1 MTMSSH
7 RAAYRENIQ
16 PCDPSGIMHTQHMHI
31 RQWGD
36 NMANEKQ
43 HRVDTSP
50 YLHIPPIRTITLGIA
65 DPHPL
70 TPEVIKRAATIL
82 KHASTRYSEAGYEV
96 QTIRLSTRPI
106 FDDLADW
113 SFTTLI
119 NYAQELQR
127 VLDDV
132 GVGFCSVGTAQ
143 AARLDFPLE
152 RIELIADLLAQ
163 TSALNATVQ
172 IATPES
178 GIREEAALPAAWVI
192 RRLAYETVE
201 GFGNFRFAMLAC
213 VAPGSPFFPSA
224 YHAGPTSISLGL
236 QGAGIVAEALLAQ
249 KNGGTTPIEL
259 QKISEV
265 VRAMLIERA
274 LPIVALGQALAS
286 EHELSFGGI
295 DLSPAPMGEDS
306 IVSALELSGYG
317 PIGSSGTV
325 AVAAALTTALKNTGL
340 PTCGYCG
347 LMLPVLEDAVLGR
360 RWEEGLIG
368 THQLLLYSAVCG
380 TGLDTLPLPGNTS
393 AEAISHLLLDVA
405 TLALRLNKPLSARLF
420 PVPGKKAGE
429 RTEFTSPYLTNTL
442 VR

>member
-1 MTMSSH
+1 M
-7 RAAYRENIQ
+7 
-16 PCDPSGIMHTQHMHI
+16 G
-31 RQWGD
+31 
-36 NMANEKQ
+36 NEKQ
-43 HRVDTSP
+43 HGVDPSP
-50 YLHIPPIRTITLGIA
+50 YRHLPSMRTITLAIA
-65 DPHPL
+65 EPDHFP
-70 TPEVIKRAATIL
+70 PEDIKGAATIL

-178 GIREEAALPAAWVI
+178 GIREEAALSAAWVI

-259 QKISEV
+259 QKMSEV

-286 EHELSFGGI
+286 EHELSFAGI

-306 IVSALELSGYG
+306 IVSALQLSGYG
-317 PIGSSGTV
+317 PIASSGPV
-325 AVAAALTTALKNTGL
+325 AVAAALTTALTNTGL

-347 LMLPVLEDAVLGR
+347 LMLPVLDDAVLGR
-360 RWEEGLIG
+360 RWEEGVVP
-368 THQLLLYSAVCG
+368 THHHLLYSAVCG
-380 TGLDTLPLPGNTS
+380 KGLDSLPLPGNPS
-393 AEAISHLLLDVA
+393 ADAISHLPP
-405 TLALRLNKPLSARLF
+405 TLATPPL
-420 PVPGKKAGE
+420 P
-429 RTEFTSPYLTNTL
+429 
-442 VR
+442 